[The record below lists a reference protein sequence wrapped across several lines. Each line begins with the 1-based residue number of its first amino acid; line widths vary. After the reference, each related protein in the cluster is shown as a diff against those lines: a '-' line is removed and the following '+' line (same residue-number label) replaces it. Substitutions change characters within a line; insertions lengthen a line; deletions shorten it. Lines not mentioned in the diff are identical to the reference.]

1 MSPAKPSAGKRSAA
15 TRPTAAGRQ
24 TSHLVVVGI
33 GGSAGGLHAFSTL
46 LEHLPPD
53 TGMAFVIV
61 SHLDPGHPSL
71 LTQLLASKTQMAVAE
86 ATDKVR
92 VAPNRVYVAPPATK
106 ITIDAGR
113 LRLSPRTAGEHPHL
127 PIDAFLESL
136 AIAQGERAIGV
147 ILSGAASDGARG
159 LTAIK
164 AAGGLTF
171 AQEPASAEYPSMP
184 ARAIATGV
192 VDFVLAPEKI
202 AVELAAVASHLGA
215 PPPSTPLGASP
226 AQEADALGEIFGLL
240 HAGSGRGLLR
250 LQAPDH
256 PSTGGPSHGSA
267 SPQRTST
274 PTLAT
279 CASTRQSCRTSTT
292 TSSSW

>member
-15 TRPTAAGRQ
+15 ARPTAAGRQ

-61 SHLDPGHPSL
+61 SHLDPGHPSR

-86 ATDKVR
+86 TTDKVR

-159 LTAIK
+159 MTAIK
-164 AAGGLTF
+164 AAGGSRLLKNLRRPSIP
-171 AQEPASAEYPSMP
+171 ACRPEPSPRESWTSSWPPRRSPSNW
-184 ARAIATGV
+184 
-192 VDFVLAPEKI
+192 
-202 AVELAAVASHLGA
+202 
-215 PPPSTPLGASP
+215 PPSLLTSAPRLRPRRSERRQHTRQTPSARSSGCCMPVWAWTSP
-226 AQEADALGEIFGLL
+226 LT
-240 HAGSGRGLLR
+240 SSR
-250 LQAPDH
+250 
-256 PSTGGPSHGSA
+256 PSVDGWPVAWFCITS
-267 SPQRTST
+267 RTST

-279 CASTRQSCRTSTT
+279 CAHTRQSCRTSTT